1 MYNLGLCNV
10 IYVKKNLSRNWESS
24 ENNDDDSEVERDEE
38 SGFEVEVEGRENQDL
53 STNYK

>member
-10 IYVKKNLSRNWESS
+10 IYVKKNLSRYWESS

>member
-10 IYVKKNLSRNWESS
+10 IYEKKNLSRNWESS
-24 ENNDDDSEVERDEE
+24 ENNNDDSEVERDEE

>member
-10 IYVKKNLSRNWESS
+10 IYVKKNLNRNWESS

>member
-1 MYNLGLCNV
+1 MQCDLC
-10 IYVKKNLSRNWESS
+10 KKNLTQNWETS